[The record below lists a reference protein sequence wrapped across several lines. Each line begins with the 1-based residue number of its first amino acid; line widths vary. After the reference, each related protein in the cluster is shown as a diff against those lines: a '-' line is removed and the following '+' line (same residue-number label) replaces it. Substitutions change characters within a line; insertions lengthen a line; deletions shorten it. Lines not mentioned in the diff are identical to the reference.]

1 MNKNTEII
9 REKNTFIRQDMRNR
23 SIITEYQFK
32 DLDGKE
38 YNIYISC
45 RKNAFIEKV
54 TKSGRKYKILLPADV
69 TNQILEELKSNKD
82 KVLEKE
88 GGIR

>member
-1 MNKNTEII
+1 MNKNTEIV
-9 REKNTFIRQDMRNR
+9 RENNTFIRQNMRNR
-23 SIITEYQFK
+23 SIKTTYQFK

-54 TKSGRKYKILLPADV
+54 TKSGRKYKILLPKSI
-69 TNQILEELKSNKD
+69 TETILEELKSDKD

-88 GGIR
+88 GGIK